1 MQYMDS
7 NTIISRFPQ
16 ITSSFLS
23 VGLAAL
29 LALLTVNT
37 ATADISI
44 VTQDG
49 ANEGFNDPTAAE
61 PVGGNSGESLGQ
73 QRINVFNEAARL
85 ITLQLNISQP
95 IRVEAN
101 FDPLYCSTNAAML
114 GSAGPAAWTTDE
126 STMRAVPDALQN
138 QLSGGDVYS
147 PDGEILA
154 TFNSAIDNN
163 SGCLS
168 DSNWYYGFDE
178 PPGNDLS
185 LLSTVMHELIHGL
198 GFVSLLQSSGNSG
211 YWIRYEGQPT
221 QYFYDPFTEN
231 LMDGE
236 TGILLPNTNSAR
248 RRIALRSETQLIWV
262 GEHANEAAAEHTD
275 GVSSGQLQMYAP
287 ATYDAGSSVS
297 HFNTSVT
304 PNELMEPFDTGF
316 ETSSELSFAAL
327 LDIGWDRPQSPPE
340 LASIGDQTIN
350 EDQRLETEISATDIN
365 EDTLTFSVTSDE
377 PKLNVSLRETSTRVY
392 LVVNPEENFY
402 GEGSVTVTVSD
413 GTSTDEE
420 TLTVTV
426 NSVNDLPVITVD
438 EINLRTQEEQSLTF
452 TVNATDIDHTT
463 LIYTVRSL
471 SEDISASVSG
481 NSITLSPSQ
490 DKWGNYP
497 FSVSVSD
504 GVGSVSQGMM
514 LYVENVNDLPYVSAE
529 GGTTAEDT
537 TWSTTFSY
545 GDVDGRAVTLNASAD
560 VADTQLSISGDGS
573 TGSLEVSPPTDFYGD
588 IQVTV
593 AVTEN
598 SFDVFGTGSS
608 PATVT
613 DTFILT
619 VSPVNDAPTLAEISN
634 QSMRASDTLSIN
646 LDGED
651 VDNDALSYSI
661 SSNPQSFNAR
671 ISQGQLI
678 LELDG
683 TYIGTASLGITVSD
697 GSLTAT
703 QSFLIE
709 VGVDNVAPVLG
720 SIESLTTEEDSTLS
734 FTVGAEDEDADP
746 LIFSVSGL
754 PDWVS
759 AEVLPLP
766 SEDGTSQA
774 NIQIVP
780 AEDAFGEFSFTVT
793 VSDGVLADWQVVSA
807 HITAVNDAPE
817 FSSEFPA
824 SVTMEEDS
832 TRQLTML
839 AVDAES
845 DAYFFSVEN
854 APETVTARVSGSV
867 LILEPE
873 RDFNGEVTVTLEVY
887 GNGGSNF
894 HTLTINVTP
903 VNDRPLI
910 GSISNLNMSFDSTTE
925 LAIPLTDTE
934 GDAVVSVSSQYPEL
948 VQAEI
953 IDGVL
958 QLSSPKGYNG
968 PVLITLTIFDG
979 EFESIRPFVVTITGG
994 KPRPEIIAYVDGE
1007 EAHNGDV
1014 IPLSTQYQA
1023 EPFHLNIYS
1032 KVGEWQYSVWY
1043 NNEERL
1049 DLIEIDARGDLTIAV
1064 PATGAFA
1071 GEYEI
1076 LATDVDEVVPPLT
1089 VQFSRPPAYS
1099 LNADPLLI
1107 GSDQGRL
1114 KVRGLVAGQ
1123 TINATT
1129 YSNNLQI
1136 FHPQE
1141 GQELP
1146 AVVLDDPENQNETG
1160 IGLLYPVGTDD
1171 NTRAFFDLSMADFP
1185 IKSNVITGKEG
1196 IHHTVQVVDDNAQSI
1211 AGVVLTLTSDNLDGW
1226 GMSDTQLTDDAGEA
1240 TLTLPPTELRL
1251 QASKDGYHPETLDIV
1266 ISESMI
1272 ETRVTLLP
1280 RPGFYTLRVKLLA
1293 NEFDFSA
1300 ALPTVFV
1307 EFANGE
1313 TEQVSLTSVS
1323 TTTAYAE
1330 WQWDW
1335 SGSVPSGLLII
1346 HEDATEYTAQL
1357 DTRQNSESKEAY
1369 LWAKPSHNLPEPEDG
1384 SGDNESPNSTEET
1397 ASESDGSGG
1406 SSGGGNAAWLLVTA
1420 LALLGRRRTKRVNQA
1435 R

>member
-1 MQYMDS
+1 MR
-7 NTIISRFPQ
+7 I
-16 ITSSFLS
+16 ITS
-23 VGLAAL
+23 L
-29 LALLTVNT
+29 LLLIACGAQAN
-37 ATADISI
+37 ISI
-44 VTQDG
+44 VNSDG
-49 ANEGFNDPTAAE
+49 SGEGLNDTTSVE
-61 PVGGNSGESLGQ
+61 PVGNNTGTTLGE
-73 QRINVFNEAARL
+73 QRSIVLQAAVDIISNTLEISAPVAVSVDFKALTCVNEANGSASA
-85 ITLQLNISQP
+85 I
-95 IRVEAN
+95 
-101 FDPLYCSTNAAML
+101 L
-114 GSAGPAAWTTDE
+114 GSAGPVTINSDSETRTAYPAA
-126 STMRAVPDALQN
+126 LYN
-138 QLSGGDVYS
+138 QLIGTDASFFDS
-147 PDGEILA
+147 EISA
-154 TFNSAIDNN
+154 EFNSNID
-163 SGCLS
+163 GTEQCLNGN
-168 DSNWYYGFDE
+168 NWYYGLDDPQDE
-178 PPGNDLS
+178 RISLLSVAVHELLHGMGFLS
-185 LLSTVMHELIHGL
+185 LLADDGASYIWGYNEEDEWVEFFDPFTQNLINATSGQSITELSKSSRLQVMRSGQNLGWNGALANSKESNYSDGFTNGRARIFAPSVYNASSSASHFDTSFSPDEVMEPWYD
-198 GFVSLLQSSGNSG
+198 GFVSDLGL
-211 YWIRYEGQPT
+211 
-221 QYFYDPFTEN
+221 
-231 LMDGE
+231 
-236 TGILLPNTNSAR
+236 AR
-248 RRIALRSETQLIWV
+248 EALI
-262 GEHANEAAAEHTD
+262 
-275 GVSSGQLQMYAP
+275 
-287 ATYDAGSSVS
+287 
-297 HFNTSVT
+297 
-304 PNELMEPFDTGF
+304 
-316 ETSSELSFAAL
+316 
-327 LDIGWDRPQSPPE
+327 DIGWSAKSVPPE

-452 TVNATDIDHTT
+452 SVNATDVDHTT

-481 NSITLSPSQ
+481 NSITLSPSK

-504 GVGSVSQGMM
+504 GVGSVSQDMM

-545 GDVDGRAVTLNASAD
+545 GDVDGRVVTLNASAD
-560 VADTQLSISGDGS
+560 IADTQLSITGDGS

-588 IQVTV
+588 IQITV

-646 LDGED
+646 LDAQD
-651 VDNDALSYSI
+651 VDGDALSYSI
-661 SSNPQSFNAR
+661 SSNPQSLNAR

-703 QSFLIE
+703 QTFLDE
-709 VGVDNVAPVLG
+709 VGVDNVAPVLD
-720 SIESLTTEEDSTLS
+720 SIDSLTAEEDSTLS
-734 FTVGAEDEDADP
+734 FTVGAEDEDADS

-774 NIQIVP
+774 SVQIVP
-780 AEDAFGEFSFTVT
+780 AENAFGEFSFTIT
-793 VSDGVLADWQVVSA
+793 VSDGVLADSQVVSA

-824 SVTMEEDS
+824 SITMEEDS
-832 TRQLTML
+832 TKQLTML

-845 DAYFFSVEN
+845 DPYFFSVES

-894 HTLTINVTP
+894 HTLTINVSP

-910 GSISNLNMSFDSTTE
+910 GSISNLDMSFDSTTE
-925 LAIPLTDTE
+925 FAIPLTDTE
-934 GDAVVSVSSQYPEL
+934 GDAIVSVSSQYPEL

-968 PVLITLTIFDG
+968 PVLITLTISDG
-979 EFESIRPFVVTITGG
+979 EFESIRSFVVTITGG
-994 KPRPEIIAYVDGE
+994 KPRPEIIAFVHGE
-1007 EAHNGDV
+1007 EVHNGDV
-1014 IPLSTQYQA
+1014 IPVSTQYQA

-1032 KVGEWQYSVWY
+1032 KVGEWEYSVWY

-1114 KVRGLVAGQ
+1114 KVRGLIAGQ

-1129 YSNNLQI
+1129 YSNDLQI

-1160 IGLLYPVGTDD
+1160 IGLLYPLGTDD
-1171 NTRAFFDLSMADFP
+1171 DTRAFFDLSMADFP
-1185 IKSNVITGKEG
+1185 IKSDVVIGKEG
-1196 IHHTVQVVDDNAQSI
+1196 ILHAVQVVDDNAQSI
-1211 AGVVLTLTSDNLDGW
+1211 TGVVLTLISDNLDGW

-1266 ISESMI
+1266 ISESMT

-1280 RPGFYTLRVKLLA
+1280 RPEFYTLRVKLLA

-1346 HEDATEYTAQL
+1346 HEDATEYTVQL

-1369 LWAKPSHNLPEPEDG
+1369 LWAKPGHNLSEPEDG
-1384 SGDNESPNSTEET
+1384 SEGSESPNSTEET
-1397 ASESDGSGG
+1397 ASESDGSGV

-1435 R
+1435 G